1 MANSLDKKQFMYN
14 KCENAL
20 IHGWDYHSIDEI
32 VERNSYSA
40 SESIA
45 YSFGGSSYN
54 HHDDYKTSLR
64 IDGGAERAYN
74 YNLHGI
80 RPLFLFKE

>member
-14 KCENAL
+14 KFENAI
-20 IHGWDYHSIDEI
+20 IHGDWDIHSIDEV

-40 SESIA
+40 SGSIA
-45 YSFGGSSYN
+45 YSFENSIYN
-54 HHDDYKTSLR
+54 YYNTDKESLR
-64 IDGGAERAYN
+64 IDGGMGC

>member
-1 MANSLDKKQFMYN
+1 MANSLDKKGFIYN
-14 KCENAL
+14 KFEDTR
-20 IHGWDYHSIDEI
+20 IHQSADRHSTDEV

-40 SESIA
+40 SGFIA
-45 YSFGGSSYN
+45 YSFGNSIYN
-54 HHDDYKTSLR
+54 YYNTDKESLR
-64 IDGGAERAYN
+64 IDGRGKRS

>member
-14 KCENAL
+14 KFENAL
-20 IHGWDYHSIDEI
+20 IHGWDYHSIDEV

-40 SESIA
+40 SGSIA
-45 YSFGGSSYN
+45 YIPGNSIYN
-54 HHDDYKTSLR
+54 YYDSDKASLR
-64 IDGGAERAYN
+64 KDGRYRN

>member
-14 KCENAL
+14 KFENTI
-20 IHGWDYHSIDEI
+20 IHQSADKHSIDEV

-40 SESIA
+40 SGSIA
-45 YSFGGSSYN
+45 YSFKNSIYN
-54 HHDDYKTSLR
+54 YYNTDKASLR
-64 IDGGAERAYN
+64 IDGGGKRS